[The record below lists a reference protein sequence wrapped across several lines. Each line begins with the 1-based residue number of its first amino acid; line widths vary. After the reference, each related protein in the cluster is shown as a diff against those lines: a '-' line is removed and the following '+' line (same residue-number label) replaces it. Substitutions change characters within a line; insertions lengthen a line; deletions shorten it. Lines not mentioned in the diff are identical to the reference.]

1 MIKVNNLSIEINGQ
15 QLIKNISYSVAKNK
29 MLSVVGE
36 SGAGKSLSVKVL
48 LNLLPKNAHVSFSNI
63 IISGKEYTDLQ
74 QLTALRGKK
83 ICLISQD
90 GVLAFNPAYPIGS
103 QIMES
108 FILHQKCSKE
118 QAKQKTIK
126 LLYEL
131 NMPDP
136 ERVINYYPKE
146 LSGGMAQ
153 RALIGMMLAC
163 DPDIIIADEVTSAL
177 DYKNKHLI
185 LKLLKKYMLTHNK
198 CLIFVTHEIELAEE
212 YADEIIVMRNGEIV
226 DICKNISESTNPYT
240 KVLLQSTTKYLY
252 QELMSQN
259 AKH

>member
-1 MIKVNNLSIEINGQ
+1 MFHTKL
-15 QLIKNISYSVAKNK
+15 LKIS
-29 MLSVVGE
+29 LT
-36 SGAGKSLSVKVL
+36 VKTL
-48 LNLLPKNAHVSFSNI
+48 LNLLPKNAHVSFAEITIAN
-63 IISGKEYTDLQ
+63 KQYHNLNE
-74 QLTALRGKK
+74 LTVLRGKK

-90 GVLAFNPAYPIGS
+90 AILAFNPAYSIGE

-108 FILHQKCSKE
+108 FRLHQKYSKE
-118 QAKQKTIK
+118 QARIETIK

-136 ERVINYYPKE
+136 EIVINCYPKE

-177 DYKNKHLI
+177 DYNNKHLI
-185 LKLLKKYMLTHNK
+185 LKLLKKYMLAHNK

-212 YADEIIVMRNGEIV
+212 YSDEIVVMRNGEIV
-226 DICKNISESTNPYT
+226 DVCTNISDSKNPYT
-240 KVLLQSTTKYLY
+240 KLLLQSTTKYLY
-252 QELMSQN
+252 QELLAQN
-259 AKH
+259 A

>member
-1 MIKVNNLSIEINGQ
+1 MIKVSNLSIEIDNQ
-15 QLIKNISYSVAKNK
+15 QIIKNVSYSVAQNK

-36 SGAGKSLSVKVL
+36 SGAGKSLSVKAL
-48 LNLLPKNAHVSFSNI
+48 LNLLPQNSHASFASI
-63 IISGKEYTDLQ
+63 IISGKKYTSLQ

-90 GVLAFNPAYPIGS
+90 GILAFNPAYSIGT

-108 FILHQKCSKE
+108 FILHQRCSKE
-118 QAKQKTIK
+118 EAKDKTIK

-136 ERVINYYPKE
+136 ERVINYYAKE

-177 DYKNKHLI
+177 DYNNKHLI

-212 YADEIIVMRNGEIV
+212 YSDEIVVMRDGEIV
-226 DICKNISESTNPYT
+226 DVCTNISASDNPYT
-240 KVLLQSTTKYLY
+240 KLLLQSTTKYLY
-252 QELMSQN
+252 QELVSQN
-259 AKH
+259 A

>member
-1 MIKVNNLSIEINGQ
+1 MIKVTNLSVEINSQ
-15 QLIKNISYSVAKNK
+15 TIVKNISYSVAKNK

-48 LNLLPKNAHVSFSNI
+48 LDVLPKNAHAKFESI
-63 IISGKEYTDLQ
+63 TIDGKIYTDLK
-74 QLTALRGKK
+74 QLQALRGAK

-90 GVLAFNPAYPIGS
+90 AILAFNPAYSIGA

-108 FILHQKCSKE
+108 FIIHQHASKRE
-118 QAKQKTIK
+118 AKDKTIA

-136 ERVINYYPKE
+136 EVIINYYPRQ

-163 DPDIIIADEVTSAL
+163 NPDIIIADEITSSL
-177 DYKNKHLI
+177 DSVNKHLI
-185 LKLLKKYMLTHNK
+185 LKLLKKYMLAHNK

-212 YADEIIVMRNGEIV
+212 YADEVIVMRDGEIV
-226 DICKNISESTNPYT
+226 DVCTNIAQSSNPYT
-240 KVLLQSTTKYLY
+240 QLLLHSTTKYLY
-252 QELMSQN
+252 QEMIANN
-259 AKH
+259 A